1 MKKKKCQKRRYILHQ
16 RIKEFASYNAKN
28 RSVEIFY
35 DDENIMKNRYIVE
48 LVSKF
53 HYNIQLS
60 ISTTKFVYLQTNT
73 ESPSE
78 IKLHR
83 VPGSRPF
90 AISYYQDNDE
100 KKLITK
106 CFSQKFQ
113 YVGKLSR
120 QKGHKLSKK
129 LNKNF
134 DYHIIIF

>member
-1 MKKKKCQKRRYILHQ
+1 MISKAKYMKKKKCQKRRYFLHQ
-16 RIKEFASYNAKN
+16 RIKEFATYNAKN
-28 RSVEIFY
+28 RSVI
-35 DDENIMKNRYIVE
+35 
-48 LVSKF
+48 
-53 HYNIQLS
+53 
-60 ISTTKFVYLQTNT
+60 

-113 YVGKLSR
+113 YVGKLSK